1 MQIIPVLDIK
11 GYPSPIAVQAYRGE
25 RNKYGPLISVL
36 CDSSDPL
43 LLATNLEHKLGISTI
58 YIADLDGIQ
67 LQTRN
72 WTLIKNIQAK
82 TNLRLYL
89 DTGIRMKKDLYQ
101 IIDWEIDFPIIAT
114 ETMVDHQEILEGIR
128 GLKQGHKIVISID
141 LWKGKV
147 LSKDPVIANLPFKS
161 LLSTFDYN
169 QVAGFIVLELT
180 QIGTQTGVTI
190 TPVKQALNHT
200 SKRIITG
207 GGIKNLTG
215 LLELKALGVH
225 GALVGTA
232 LHNGTITREM
242 IDQIQNS

>member
-11 GYPSPIAVQAYRGE
+11 GYPSPIAVQGYRGE
-25 RNKYGPLISVL
+25 RNKYGPLKSVL
-36 CDSSDPL
+36 CDSNDPV

-67 LQTRN
+67 HQTRN

-82 TNLRLYL
+82 TNLSLYL
-89 DTGIRMKKDLYQ
+89 DTGIQTKKDLYQ
-101 IIDWEIDFPIIAT
+101 IIDWGIDFPIIAT
-114 ETMVDHQEILEGIR
+114 ETMLDHQEILDGIQ
-128 GLKQGHKIVISID
+128 GLKQGNKIVISID
-141 LWKGKV
+141 LWEGKV
-147 LSKDPVIANLPFKS
+147 LSKDPVIAGLPFKS

-169 QVAGFIVLELT
+169 QVAGFIILELT
-180 QIGTQTGVTI
+180 QIGTQTGVTL
-190 TPVKQALNHT
+190 TPVKKALKYT

-225 GALVGTA
+225 GALVGTI
-232 LHNGTITREM
+232 LHNGKITREM

>member
-25 RNKYGPLISVL
+25 RNKYGSLLSVL
-36 CDSSDPL
+36 CDSSDPVM
-43 LLATNLEHKLGISTI
+43 LATNLEHKLGISTI

-67 LQTRN
+67 HQTRN
-72 WTLIKNIQAK
+72 WALIKDIRAN
-82 TNLRLYL
+82 TNLSLYL
-89 DTGIRMKKDLYQ
+89 DTGIQTKKDLYQ
-101 IIDWEIDFPIIAT
+101 IIDLGIDFPIIAT
-114 ETMVDHQEILEGIR
+114 ETMLDHQEILEGIR

-147 LSKDPVIANLPFKS
+147 LSKDPAIAGLPFKS

-169 QVAGFIVLELT
+169 QVVGFIILELT
-180 QIGTQTGVTI
+180 QIGTQTGVTL
-190 TPVKQALNHT
+190 TPVKKALKYT

-215 LLELKALGVH
+215 LLELKAFGVH

-232 LHNGTITREM
+232 LHNGKITREM

>member
-25 RNKYGPLISVL
+25 RNKYGPLLSVL
-36 CDSSDPL
+36 CDSSDPVM
-43 LLATNLEHKLGISTI
+43 LATNLEHKLGISTI

-67 LQTRN
+67 RQTRN
-72 WTLIKNIQAK
+72 WTLIKDIRAK
-82 TNLRLYL
+82 TNLSLYL
-89 DTGIRMKKDLYQ
+89 DTGIQTKKDLYQ
-101 IIDWEIDFPIIAT
+101 IIDLGIDFPIIAT
-114 ETMVDHQEILEGIR
+114 ETMLDHQEILEGIR
-128 GLKQGHKIVISID
+128 GLKQGLKIVISID

-147 LSKDPVIANLPFKS
+147 LSKDPAIAGLPFKS

-169 QVAGFIVLELT
+169 QVVGFIILELT
-180 QIGTQTGVTI
+180 QIGTQTGVTL
-190 TPVKQALNHT
+190 TPVKKALKYT
-200 SKRIITG
+200 SKQIITG

-215 LLELKALGVH
+215 LLELKASGVH

-232 LHNGTITREM
+232 LHNGKITREM